1 MCSFAIQKIPP
12 VNYRTTL
19 YLFLGTLVLGIFIAQ
34 FIIYNSVQNSQSD
47 SHIINVAGSQRMY
60 SQKIVKSALLLVG
73 HPKAVAYRTELE
85 SALVMLET
93 QHWALQH
100 GSEELGLEESRTNSV
115 TTQSLFDSMQDSYL
129 GLTTAARELLET
141 SNAEDQRQ
149 LLSRIASSEQKF
161 LPLMDAVVGNF
172 EKEARARIEH
182 LQETGLLIAAF
193 LMILTIVCIFLLI
206 QPLLRR
212 FHHQNEKLGRV
223 NTELIQQ
230 KNQLVIETG
239 EIKEE
244 IEYLTIAKQKAEEAT
259 LAKSNFLSNMSHE
272 IRTPMNAVIGMTH
285 VLLEENPRE
294 DQREHL
300 ETVMFSAENL
310 LVIINDILDYSK
322 MEAGRMVIERTN
334 FDIRDVVNNIYK
346 TLVPKAKAKQLIF
359 QLDLEEDVPRYLV
372 GDPTRLTQVL
382 INLLNNAIK
391 FTEDGKIMLTI
402 HYHGKSKNG
411 QAKVHFEVRDT
422 GIGIPQEKQ
431 KSIFESFSQADEHTT
446 RLFGGTGLGLA
457 ITKRLIELQG
467 GLIKLQSTPGVGSNF
482 SFALSYP
489 IGEVPQEDVIETKN
503 VLKEKGIEGVKR
515 ILIVEDNVFNV
526 KVVKRILKFWDMEI
540 DIAGDGFEALEK
552 IREKDYNIVLMDLQM
567 PRMDGYEATAT
578 IRSWED
584 NKYQSLPIVALS
596 ASALADFRQRAFD
609 VGMNDFL
616 TKPFKPKDLF
626 QTIER
631 HAIQLRA

>member
-1 MCSFAIQKIPP
+1 M
-12 VNYRTTL
+12 NYRTTL
-19 YLFLGTLVLGIFIAQ
+19 YLFLGTLVLGIFISQ
-34 FIIYNSVQNSQSD
+34 FVIYQSVQNSLSD
-47 SHIINVAGSQRMY
+47 SRIINIAGSQRMY
-60 SQKIVKSALLLVG
+60 SQKIGKTALLLANDPQNG
-73 HPKAVAYRTELE
+73 TIREDLSIALE
-85 SALVMLET
+85 KLEA

-100 GSEELGLEESRTNSV
+100 GSPDVGLQEHRSNSS

-129 GLTTAARELLET
+129 GLTTAAHNLMDSSDPTLMAASLPT
-141 SNAEDQRQ
+141 IISN
-149 LLSRIASSEQKF
+149 EQKF
-161 LPLMDAVVGNF
+161 LPLMDAIVVNY
-172 EKEARARIEH
+172 EKEAQDRIEK
-182 LQETGLLIAAF
+182 LQEMGLLVASF
-193 LMILTIVCIFLLI
+193 LIILTVVCLFLLI
-206 QPLLRR
+206 QPMLRR
-212 FHHQNEKLGRV
+212 FHYKNSKLSKVNED
-223 NTELIQQ
+223 LIKQ

-285 VLLEENPRE
+285 ILKEENPRE

-300 ETVMFSAENL
+300 DTIMFSAENL

-334 FDIRDVVNNIYK
+334 FDIKEVINNIYK
-346 TLVPKAKAKQLIF
+346 TLAPKAKDKQLLF
-359 QLDLEEDVPRYLV
+359 QLDMEQDIPRYLV

-382 INLLNNAIK
+382 INLINNAIK
-391 FTEDGKIMLTI
+391 FTEEGKIMLTI
-402 HYHGKSKNG
+402 RLQGKTKNG
-411 QAKVHFEVRDT
+411 EAKVHFEVKDT
-422 GIGIPQEKQ
+422 GIGIPKEKH
-431 KSIFESFSQADEHTT
+431 KAIFESFSQADEHTT
-446 RLFGGTGLGLA
+446 RVFGGTGLGLA
-457 ITKRLIELQG
+457 ITKRLVGLQG
-467 GLIKLQSTPGVGSNF
+467 GVIKLQSELGKGSTF
-482 SFALSYP
+482 SFYLPYP
-489 IGEVPQEDVIETKN
+489 LGEAPQETLVETKN
-503 VLKEKGIEGVKR
+503 VLKEKGIEGVER

-540 DIAGDGFEALEK
+540 DIAGDGYEALEK
-552 IREKDYNIVLMDLQM
+552 VRQKDYNIVLMDLQM

-578 IRSWED
+578 IRSWEEH
-584 NKYQSLPIVALS
+584 KYQSLPIIALS

-616 TKPFKPKDLF
+616 TKPFKPKDLY

>member
-1 MCSFAIQKIPP
+1 M
-12 VNYRTTL
+12 NYRTTL
-19 YLFLGTLVLGIFIAQ
+19 YLFLATLVLGIFVSQ
-34 FIIYNSVQNSQSD
+34 FIIYSSVQCSRVD
-47 SHIINVAGSQRMY
+47 SRVINVAGSQRMY
-60 SQKIVKSALLLVG
+60 SQQISKQALLLSQK
-73 HPKAVAYRTELE
+73 PSSLEFRTSMEKALD
-85 SALVMLET
+85 MLEM

-100 GSEELGLEESRTNSV
+100 GSEDIGLQVRRSNSV
-115 TTQSLFDSMQDSYL
+115 ATRSLFDSMQDSYM
-129 GLTTAARELLET
+129 GMTSSAREMLET
-141 SNAEDQRQ
+141 TNTAEYPN
-149 LLSRIASSEQKF
+149 LLSAIISSEQKF

-172 EKEARARIEH
+172 EKEAQARVQR

-193 LMILTIVCIFLLI
+193 LVILTVISLFLLI

-212 FHHQNEKLGRV
+212 FHYRNSKLGKV
-223 NTELIQQ
+223 NEELIRQ
-230 KNQLVIETG
+230 KNQLVVETG

-259 LAKSNFLSNMSHE
+259 MAKSNFLSNMSHE

-285 VLLEENPRE
+285 ILLEETPRE
-294 DQREHL
+294 DQQEHL
-300 ETVMFSAENL
+300 ETIMFSAENL

-334 FDIRDVVNNIYK
+334 FDIREVINKIYR
-346 TLVPKAKAKQLIF
+346 TLASKAKKKKLLF
-359 QLDLEEDVPRYLV
+359 QLDMEEDVPRYLI

-391 FTEDGKIMLTI
+391 FTEEGKIMLTI
-402 HYHGKSKNG
+402 RTQGKTKNG
-411 QAKVHFEVRDT
+411 ETRVNFEVKDT
-422 GIGIPQEKQ
+422 GIGIPKEKH
-431 KSIFESFSQADEHTT
+431 KAIFESFSQADEHTT
-446 RLFGGTGLGLA
+446 RVFGGTGLGLA
-457 ITKRLIELQG
+457 ITKRLVELQG
-467 GLIKLQSTPGVGSNF
+467 GLIKLQSEPGRGSTF
-482 SFALSYP
+482 SFYLPYP
-489 IGEVPQEDVIETKN
+489 VGEAPQEAVIETKS

-552 IREKDYNIVLMDLQM
+552 VREKDYNIVLMDLQM

-578 IRSWED
+578 IRSWEE
-584 NKYQSLPIVALS
+584 NKYQSLPIIALS

-616 TKPFKPKDLF
+616 TKPFKPKDLY

>member
-1 MCSFAIQKIPP
+1 M
-12 VNYRTTL
+12 NYRTTL
-19 YLFLGTLVLGIFIAQ
+19 YLFLATLVLGIFVSQ
-34 FIIYNSVQNSQSD
+34 FIIYSSVKSSRVD
-47 SHIINVAGSQRMY
+47 SRIINVAGSQRMY
-60 SQKIVKSALLLVG
+60 SQQISKQALLLSKE
-73 HPKAVAYRTELE
+73 PTSLEFRTTMEKALD
-85 SALVMLET
+85 MLEM

-100 GSEELGLEESRTNSV
+100 GSADIGLEVSRSNSAA
-115 TTQSLFDSMQDSYL
+115 TRSLFDSMQDSYM
-129 GLTTAARELLET
+129 GMTSSAREMLEST
-141 SNAEDQRQ
+141 HWEEYPALVSAII
-149 LLSRIASSEQKF
+149 SGEQKF

-172 EKEARARIEH
+172 EKEAQARVQR

-193 LMILTIVCIFLLI
+193 LVILTVVCLFLLI

-212 FHHQNEKLGRV
+212 FHHKNSKLNKVNE
-223 NTELIQQ
+223 ELIRQ
-230 KNQLVIETG
+230 KNQLVVETG

-259 LAKSNFLSNMSHE
+259 MAKSNFLSNMSHE

-285 VLLEENPRE
+285 ILLEESPRE
-294 DQREHL
+294 DQQEHL
-300 ETVMFSAENL
+300 ETIMFSAENL

-334 FDIRDVVNNIYK
+334 FDIREVINKIYR
-346 TLVPKAKAKQLIF
+346 TLASKAKKKKLLF
-359 QLDLEEDVPRYLV
+359 QLDMEEDVPRYLI

-391 FTEDGKIMLTI
+391 FTEEGKIMLTI
-402 HYHGKSKNG
+402 RTQGKTKNG
-411 QAKVHFEVRDT
+411 EARVNFEVKDT
-422 GIGIPQEKQ
+422 GIGIPKEKH
-431 KSIFESFSQADEHTT
+431 KAIFESFSQADEHTT
-446 RLFGGTGLGLA
+446 RVFGGTGLGLA
-457 ITKRLIELQG
+457 ITKRLVELQG
-467 GLIKLQSTPGVGSNF
+467 GLIKLQSEPGRGSAF
-482 SFALSYP
+482 SFYLPYP
-489 IGEVPQEDVIETKN
+489 IGEAPQEAVIETKS

-552 IREKDYNIVLMDLQM
+552 VREKDYNIVLMDLQM

-578 IRSWED
+578 IRSWEE
-584 NKYQSLPIVALS
+584 NKYQSLPIIALS

-616 TKPFKPKDLF
+616 TKPFKPKDLY

>member
-1 MCSFAIQKIPP
+1 M
-12 VNYRTTL
+12 NYKTTL
-19 YLFLGTLVLGIFIAQ
+19 YLFLATLVLGIIVAQ
-34 FIIYNSVQNSQSD
+34 IVIYNSVQNSQLD
-47 SHIINVAGSQRMY
+47 SRIINVAGSQRMY
-60 SQKIVKSALLLVG
+60 SQKIAKTALLLADQP
-73 HPKAVAYRTELE
+73 HSLELRTSLE
-85 SALVMLET
+85 EALDMLEM

-100 GSEELGLEESRTNSV
+100 GSADLGLVKGRINSE
-115 TTQSLFDSMQDSYL
+115 TSQSLFDSMQDSYL
-129 GLTTAARELLET
+129 GLTSAARELLET
-141 SNAEDQRQ
+141 AQFDKIPT
-149 LLSRIASSEQKF
+149 LLSTIISHEQKF

-172 EKEARARIEH
+172 EKEARGRIER
-182 LQETGLLIAAF
+182 LQKTGLFIAAF
-193 LMILTIVCIFLLI
+193 LIMLTTACLFLLI
-206 QPLLRR
+206 RPIFRR
-212 FHHQNEKLGRV
+212 FHYQNAKLNRI
-223 NTELIQQ
+223 NTDLILQ

-334 FDIRDVVNNIYK
+334 FDIKDVINNIYK
-346 TLVPKAKAKQLIF
+346 TLSPKAKTKRLIF
-359 QLDLEEDVPRYLV
+359 QLDMGENVPRYLL
-372 GDPTRLTQVL
+372 GDPTRLAQVL

-391 FTEDGKIMLTI
+391 FTEEGKIMLTI
-402 HYHGKSKNG
+402 RQKGKSKNG
-411 QAKVHFEVRDT
+411 EARIHFEVRDT
-422 GIGIPQEKQ
+422 GIGIPKEKH

-446 RLFGGTGLGLA
+446 RVFGGTGLGLA
-457 ITKRLIELQG
+457 ITKRLVELQG
-467 GLIKLQSTPGVGSNF
+467 GFIKLQSEPGKGAIF
-482 SFALSYP
+482 SFDLSYP
-489 IGEVPQEDVIETKN
+489 IGEALQEAVVETKN

-540 DIAGDGFEALEK
+540 DIAVDGFEALDK
-552 IREKDYNIVLMDLQM
+552 IRQKDYNIVLMDLQM

-578 IRSWED
+578 IRSWEE
-584 NKYQSLPIVALS
+584 NKYQSLPIIALS

-616 TKPFKPKDLF
+616 TKPFKPKDLY

-631 HAIQLRA
+631 HAIHLRA